1 MKVGLLDATHRTHSF
16 LYISMPKSRSP
27 SISHTMQWLSRGY
40 SPSKPTR
47 VAEPKLVR
55 SVDVLLAS
63 SRTGILGEGAIVV
76 RTPEE
81 ALKDTRVRLSPSSAD
96 TSNARLVRS
105 KKPSKKHDVYFS
117 SLQSPPLPPLPLP
130 GDEETQFL
138 SGSEDHPPPPT
149 RAAPLPPSEY
159 PEECSAGGTLAQA
172 PIAGQIISRPCSE
185 EELAI
190 PPILF
195 GVRSTSPP
203 PPFRPILLSEP
214 PTGHVDAHNT
224 IVALETSTE
233 TYKTSLSTLLSQPSL
248 LSDYVRSL
256 LPRSRSR
263 SDASS
268 VYSTD
273 SDNSDGQ
280 VKSYS
285 PPCRINIFL
294 DRPSAPYVLTMRL
307 SLLDLTLRDS
317 YATILSYLRSSSS
330 SNPNRAMLPMT
341 VQLVHNYT
349 QERLE
354 ALLELRDEAAFLKLV
369 ELHGLCEDEL
379 RSRQGTVLFN
389 KHYSDD
395 SGTLGSMRSQ
405 QASVYSLH
413 TVPERVES
421 DTQSNSRLS
430 KTSIAKE
437 QHLRAKS
444 KDSKCDSEI
453 QSARQLSSPESRA
466 GSRAGTTNSPPRP
479 QPAGWI

>member
-1 MKVGLLDATHRTHSF
+1 
-16 LYISMPKSRSP
+16 
-27 SISHTMQWLSRGY
+27 MQWLSRGN
-40 SPSKPTR
+40 SPSKTR
-47 VAEPKLVR
+47 VAEPKLV
-55 SVDVLLAS
+55 S

-81 ALKDTRVRLSPSSAD
+81 ALRDTRVRLSPSSAEA
-96 TSNARLVRS
+96 SNARPVRT
-105 KKPSKKHDVYFS
+105 KKPSKKHDIYFS
-117 SLQSPPLPPLPLP
+117 SLQSPPLPPLPVP
-130 GDEETQFL
+130 GEEETQFL

-159 PEECSAGGTLAQA
+159 PEECSAVGTLAQ
-172 PIAGQIISRPCSE
+172 PITGQIISRPCSE

-214 PTGHVDAHNT
+214 PTGNVDVHNT

-273 SDNSDGQ
+273 SDNSGQ
-280 VKSYS
+280 DRSYS

-294 DRPSAPYVLTMRL
+294 DRPSAPY
-307 SLLDLTLRDS
+307 
-317 YATILSYLRSSSS
+317 ATILSYLRSSSS
-330 SNPNRAMLPMT
+330 SNPNRATLPMT

-389 KHYSDD
+389 KHYSND
-395 SGTLGSMRSQ
+395 SNTLGSVHSQ
-405 QASVYSLH
+405 QASAYSLH
-413 TVPERVES
+413 TPAERVES
-421 DTQSNSRLS
+421 DTQPNLRLS
-430 KTSIAKE
+430 RTSTTNE
-437 QHLRAKS
+437 RHRRTKS
-444 KDSKCDSEI
+444 KDSKHDSER
-453 QSARQLSSPESRA
+453 QSTRQLPIPEPRA
-466 GSRAGTTNSPPRP
+466 GSRTGSTSPPRP
-479 QPAGWI
+479 YPAGWI